1 MSQKIEKS
9 KRPKK
14 KRILIVISSFFIV
27 YLLMSSI
34 PLIFGNFQKTILPD
48 TGILYKKV
56 EGQGV
61 VIKDEI
67 VYNADG
73 SGQLNLAITEGE
85 RIPVGVEV
93 ASISLLQDTS
103 RLKQELVEI
112 NQRIETLSKS
122 DKSASKKEDDKSKVD
137 SEKLD
142 LIENIQKNI
151 SSKSFSDI
159 QSEKEELKL
168 YDDTIQVNTLLG
180 QGIDALK
187 QQRLIL
193 ENQINS
199 NNIRYYSKRSG
210 IVSYHIDGYE
220 NIYRPLEFE
229 NYTFDNIIISDIVEQ
244 KSEQDEITTGKP
256 VFKIINNFEWYMA
269 IKVEDRSQVEQ
280 YEIGQPLVFE
290 LDNGTELN
298 GKIIMLNISNNNVVI
313 VLKLNTY
320 LHEDYN
326 LRFTPISIINYKK
339 EGLKIPTDV
348 IIEKDGKKGV
358 YIKEIYGIVK
368 FRQIDILGV
377 EDDYTFINKGDN
389 NGYILFEGDEKPKK
403 TITLHDEIFID
414 PAGVTEGEIL
424 K

>member
-1 MSQKIEKS
+1 MSQEIMQS
-9 KRPKK
+9 KKPKK
-14 KRILIVISSFFIV
+14 KRVFIVLSSFFVV

-34 PLIFGNFQKTILPD
+34 PLIFGSFQKTILPD

-93 ASISLLQDTS
+93 ASISLLKDTS

-122 DKSASKKEDDKSKVD
+122 DKNSSKQEEDKTKID
-137 SEKLD
+137 SEKAD

-151 SSKSFSDI
+151 SSRSFSDI
-159 QSEKEELKL
+159 QSEIEELKS

-187 QQRLIL
+187 EQRIIL
-193 ENQINS
+193 EDQINS
-199 NNIRYYSKRSG
+199 NNIKYYSKRSG

-220 NIYRPLEFE
+220 NVYRPLEFE
-229 NYTFDNIIISDIVEQ
+229 NYTFDNIIINDIVEQ
-244 KSEQDEITTGKP
+244 KSDEDEITAGKP

-269 IKVEDRSQVEQ
+269 IKVEDRTQVEQ

-290 LDNGTELN
+290 LDNGTELS

-313 VLKLNTY
+313 ILKLNTY

-326 LRFTPISIINYKK
+326 LRFTPIRIINYKK

-368 FRQIDILGV
+368 FRQIDILGA
-377 EDDYTFINKGDN
+377 EDDYTFINKGNN
-389 NGYILFEGDEKPKK
+389 NGYIHFEGDEKPKK
-403 TITLHDEIFID
+403 TVTLHDEIFME
-414 PAGVTEGEIL
+414 PTGVTEGEIL

>member
-1 MSQKIEKS
+1 MSQEIMKS
-9 KRPKK
+9 KKPKK
-14 KRILIVISSFFIV
+14 KRVFIVLSSFFVV

-34 PLIFGNFQKTILPD
+34 PLIFGSFQKTILPD
-48 TGILYKKV
+48 TGILYKRV

-61 VIKDEI
+61 IIKDEI

-93 ASISLLQDTS
+93 ASISLLKDTS
-103 RLKQELVEI
+103 RFKQELVEI

-122 DKSASKKEDDKSKVD
+122 DKNSSKKEDQIKIDSKKSDLV
-137 SEKLD
+137 EK
-142 LIENIQKNI
+142 IQKNI
-151 SSKSFSDI
+151 SSRSFSDI
-159 QSEKEELKL
+159 QSEIEELKS

-180 QGIDALK
+180 QGIEALK
-187 QQRLIL
+187 EQRLSL
-193 ENQINS
+193 QNQINS

-220 NIYRPLEFE
+220 NVYRPQDFE
-229 NYTFDNIIISDIVEQ
+229 NYTFDNIIINEIEEQ
-244 KSEQDEITTGKP
+244 KLDQYEITTGKP

-269 IKVEDRSQVEQ
+269 IKVEDKTQVEQ

-290 LDNGTELN
+290 LDNKTELN
-298 GKIIMLNISNNNVVI
+298 GKIINLNISNNNIVI

-326 LRFTPISIINYKK
+326 LRFAPISIINYKK

-348 IIEKDGKKGV
+348 IIEKEGKKGV
-358 YIKEIYGIVK
+358 YIKEIHGIVR

-377 EDDYTFINKGDN
+377 EDDYTFINKGNN
-389 NGYILFEGDEKPKK
+389 NGYIHFEGDEKPKK
-403 TITLHDEIFID
+403 TVTLYDEIFME
-414 PAGVTEGEIL
+414 PTGVTEGEIL